1 MKYTRIPENTFKE
14 LQMNAGI
21 LAKDF
26 DPATGEVAEAD
37 LFGATTG
44 GLSFSDSM
52 SFTDLGDD
60 IDNCPKNMME
70 LKKLESHEVQ
80 VSGTFV
86 TMNPETAHILAAA
99 ADADENDPGHI
110 IPRNDVLLSDF
121 QDVWV
126 IGDYSDVNE
135 DSTEGNAGFIAIHLM
150 NALNTGGF
158 QIKTADKAKGQ
169 FAFEFSG
176 HYSMNAQDT
185 VPYELYVRVGGEEP
199 TPTTPSVTLNKST
212 ASIAVEGTET
222 LTATTV
228 PAGQTVTW
236 TSSDDTVATVE
247 GGVVTGVAAGTA
259 TITASITVDGT
270 NYTDTCSV
278 TVTE

>member
-70 LKKLESHEVQ
+70 LKKLESHEVK

-110 IPRNDVLLSDF
+110 LPRNDVLLSDY

-169 FAFEFSG
+169 FAFEFTG

-185 VPYELYVRVGGEEP
+185 VPYELYVRVGGGEV
-199 TPTTPSVTLNKST
+199 TPSVTLNKST
-212 ASIAVEGTET
+212 ASIAVEGIET

-236 TSSDDTVATVE
+236 TSSDDEVATVS

-259 TITASITVDGT
+259 TITASITVDGQT
-270 NYTDTCSV
+270 YTATCTV

>member
-52 SFTDLGDD
+52 SWVDLGED
-60 IDNCPKNMME
+60 IDNCPKDMME
-70 LKKLESHEVQ
+70 LKKLDKHEVK

-169 FAFEFSG
+169 FAFEFTG

-185 VPYELYVRVGGEEP
+185 VPYELYVRVGGGEA
-199 TPTTPSVTLNKST
+199 TPNVTLNKST

-236 TSSDDTVATVE
+236 TSSDDEVATVS

-259 TITASITVDGT
+259 TITASITVDGQT
-270 NYTDTCSV
+270 YTATCTV

>member
-70 LKKLESHEVQ
+70 LKKLESHEVK

-99 ADADENDPGHI
+99 ADADESDPGHI
-110 IPRNDVLLSDF
+110 LPRNDVLLSDY

-158 QIKTADKAKGQ
+158 QIKTADKDNGQ
-169 FAFEFSG
+169 FAFEFTG
-176 HYSMNAQDT
+176 HYSMSAQDT
-185 VPYELYVRVGGEEP
+185 VPYELYVRVGGGEA
-199 TPTTPSVTLNKST
+199 TPGVTLNKST

-236 TSSDDTVATVE
+236 SSSDDEVATVS

-259 TITASITVDGT
+259 TITASITVDGQT
-270 NYTDTCSV
+270 YTATCAV

>member
-26 DPATGEVAEAD
+26 NPATGEVAEAD

-52 SFTDLGDD
+52 SWTDLGED
-60 IDNCPKNMME
+60 IDNCPKGMME
-70 LKKLESHEVQ
+70 LKKLESHEVK

-99 ADADENDPGHI
+99 ADADESDPGHI

-169 FAFEFSG
+169 FAFEFTG

-199 TPTTPSVTLNKST
+199 TPTTPGVTLNKST
-212 ASIAVEGTET
+212 ASIAVDGTET

-236 TSSDDTVATVE
+236 TSSDDEVATVS

-259 TITASITVDGT
+259 TITASITVDGQT
-270 NYTDTCSV
+270 YTATCTV
-278 TVTE
+278 TVAE